1 MPCCNKTI
9 FIAVL
14 AISIASV
21 AIGRAADDNASMR
34 GLTALQPDLRDRI
47 DALALKSPR
56 PGRHAAGLDF
66 SGNIVAWLISHTVIS
81 PQEEFQAATLNHEA
95 LLRQYRTAPTPPM
108 AAQVFEKLL
117 AAMPPHL
124 KPAPFTYRLTVLE
137 SDELDVMTVGGG
149 YVYVTRSLV
158 AGLLSDAERGPAA
171 LALLLG
177 GELGRIGLEQCRR
190 GYQLAL
196 LEEDAKAGR
205 PLPVDEGLLRR
216 AWETGFAREGSCLRF
231 LYLRDEIYEAD
242 IFALH
247 LCRNA
252 EFDLDAALDGLR
264 WPMWLA
270 DRDLQPPQ
278 PVAEDEGQPEKPLE
292 DYLRSPPEL
301 AQRLKQLLLERDGR
315 TDDEASFGL
324 FAVDVAR
331 GKLTKAEPQQADQQ
345 QPSLVFVHGFA
356 GKEATFENFF
366 RRLND
371 RTEAKALRILFF
383 RYPNNGSLSAAGE
396 MLAREMKRVV
406 AAPERA
412 VFICHS
418 AGGLAFRFYAEKKQG
433 RFDRAIFLGTP
444 HGGTGLTQLKFV
456 VDAGTFFRDLKLG
469 LPDAIQRAINEGTRQ
484 VKHDLHPDSLFLR
497 YLGYDETL
505 APRYEIYC
513 GRVFKALESFGLEA
527 AVDVARELL
536 ARQAVE
542 RIQHPRL
549 KVQLASLVER
559 LRLPVEIADGDLI
572 VSVESANLPSVADFE
587 ITRLNH
593 LQLNSD
599 PDLGDDVLDQVL
611 GAPQQAR

>member
-9 FIAVL
+9 FVAVL
-14 AISIASV
+14 AIWTATV
-21 AIGRAADDNASMR
+21 AIGRAADDKASSP
-34 GLTALQPDLRDRI
+34 GLAALQPDLRSRL

-56 PGRHAAGLDF
+56 PGRHAASLDF

-81 PQEEFQAATLNHEA
+81 PQEEFQAATRNHEA
-95 LLRQYRTAPTPPM
+95 LLRQYRAAPTPPI
-108 AAQVFEKLL
+108 AAQAFEKLL

-137 SDELDVMTVGGG
+137 SEELDAMTVGGG
-149 YVYVTRSLV
+149 YVYVTRPLV
-158 AGLLSDAERGPAA
+158 EGLLSDAERGPAA
-171 LALLLG
+171 LALLLA

-216 AWETGFAREGSCLRF
+216 AWETGFVREGSCLRF

-242 IFALH
+242 MFALH

-252 EFDLDAALDGLR
+252 QFDLDAALDGLR

-278 PVAEDEGQPEKPLE
+278 PVAEEEGQPEKPLE

-324 FAVDVAR
+324 FAVDVAS
-331 GKLTKAEPQQADQQ
+331 GKLTKAEPQQGQQ
-345 QPSLVFVHGFA
+345 QASLVFVHGFA
-356 GKEATFENFF
+356 GKEASFENFF
-366 RRLND
+366 RSLND
-371 RTEAKALRILFF
+371 RTEAKTRRVLFF

-406 AAPERA
+406 AAPEQA

-418 AGGLAFRFYAEKKQG
+418 AGGLAFRFYAEKRQG

-513 GRVFKALESFGLEA
+513 GRVFKALESFGLAA
-527 AVDVARELL
+527 AVDVTRGLL

-549 KVQLASLVER
+549 KVQLGSLVER

-572 VSVESANLPSVADFE
+572 VSVESANLPNAADFE

-593 LQLNSD
+593 VQLNSD
-599 PDLGDDVLDQVL
+599 PDLVDEVLDRVL
-611 GAPQQAR
+611 GEPEETR